1 MNIELVNNEMPFG
14 HSWLSFNGASNMVQ
28 IVLFGA
34 GGTDRGGANLAG
46 GHIKIDDK
54 GQGAV
59 ANIFVLPPLYLTRS
73 QRQAG
78 MLPFQSL
85 DPAQLIVTD
94 DPLPLLSQCLRLV
107 IETIDVAVFFVKLLI
122 SFGGQP
128 IADQVGFDVGLFLK
142 DVRRG
147 GPKSA

>member
-1 MNIELVNNEMPFG
+1 
-14 HSWLSFNGASNMVQ
+14 
-28 IVLFGA
+28 
-34 GGTDRGGANLAG
+34 
-46 GHIKIDDK
+46 
-54 GQGAV
+54 
-59 ANIFVLPPLYLTRS
+59 
-73 QRQAG
+73 

-85 DPAQLIVTD
+85 DPGQLIVTD

-122 SFGGQP
+122 SCGGQP
-128 IADQVGFDVGLFLK
+128 IADQMGFKIGLFLK